1 MADIDIECPNCG
13 TVTTISEIADA
24 SDLKCRTCGQKLQK
38 PPEQSIKGTDEGRLR
53 FKDPQQVAAQAE
65 ASVETPSVWRFHE
78 HVSAIRQSRKKA
90 RFGYHLGS
98 WALFVVV
105 GAIMGLVRYTT
116 LFPAAYRGVL
126 HDYGPYVVIAMH
138 LLIVVQAFKDNM
150 LQGTLCL
157 LVPFYSFYYLLV
169 LSDDFY
175 LRALVMG
182 LLVGIGQ
189 DSALF
194 FQRHLNRAIQFVS
207 DWIASGGGR

>member
-13 TVTTISEIADA
+13 TVTTVSEIADPSA
-24 SDLKCRTCGQKLQK
+24 LKCRICGQKLQK
-38 PPEQSIKGTDEGRLR
+38 PPVQNVKDSTSRLR
-53 FKDPQQVAAQAE
+53 FKDPQQVQEEAQA
-65 ASVETPSVWRFHE
+65 AVESPSVWRFHE
-78 HVSAIRQSRKKA
+78 QVSAIRRPRKKA

-98 WALFVVV
+98 WALFAVVAAV
-105 GAIMGLVRYTT
+105 MGCVRYTAF
-116 LFPAAYRGVL
+116 FPSSYREVL
-126 HDYGPYVVIAMH
+126 RDYGPYVVIAVH

-157 LVPFYSFYYLLV
+157 LVPFYSFYYLLA

-189 DSALF
+189 DSVLF
-194 FQRHLNRAIQFVS
+194 FQRHMNRTIEFVS
-207 DWIASGGGR
+207 NWIASGGGR